1 MTWDEVE
8 LDTTLTKTTHE
19 NRCGIT
25 LTLWEGFVNRVRT
38 DGIIVQRPGTN
49 WAPSFDW
56 RFKNDR
62 LRNLAWKIIMRM
74 EILVKYE
81 GYTGRLRLCGP
92 RTDVMF

>member
-1 MTWDEVE
+1 MGGICQPS
-8 LDTTLTKTTHE
+8 E
-19 NRCGIT
+19 N
-25 LTLWEGFVNRVRT
+25 E
-38 DGIIVQRPGTN
+38 GIIVQRPGTN
-49 WAPSFDW
+49 WATSFDW